1 MKDLTIEDL
10 VPCPIDDHQTMGVCQ
25 ISTTIAVVQT
35 ASSNNLLLNFLKD
48 SVILNYTINN
58 YYIR

>member
-25 ISTTIAVVQT
+25 ISTALTIVQT
-35 ASSNNLLLNFLKD
+35 SNNNLLLNLLTD
-48 SVILNYTINN
+48 SVIFNYTINN